1 LARVHPDDYI
11 TAGNAGGQ
19 SVSFPALESLI
30 AFYRALKKDLLEEEA
45 RQTGADTGRLFQV
58 ERPAVGGVDV

>member
-1 LARVHPDDYI
+1 
-11 TAGNAGGQ
+11 
-19 SVSFPALESLI
+19 VSFPVLESLI

-45 RQTGADTGRLFQV
+45 RQTGTDTGRLFQL